1 MLNQADSVPQEEIK
15 ERGLEKKPHAR
26 RSEPPTFL
34 LCTPQMGMFATIANL
49 PRHARLPS
57 VRSCERSR
65 LGAADEGGEAR
76 TPLLITRGAVGAF
89 PAMTG
94 KGGEMV
100 VDYPAW
106 ASGDEDLPT
115 IRCRQRPTAA
125 RESCLELDS
134 RRRSPMDGMGKSKH
148 SPF

>member
-1 MLNQADSVPQEEIK
+1 
-15 ERGLEKKPHAR
+15 
-26 RSEPPTFL
+26 
-34 LCTPQMGMFATIANL
+34 
-49 PRHARLPS
+49 
-57 VRSCERSR
+57 
-65 LGAADEGGEAR
+65 
-76 TPLLITRGAVGAF
+76 
-89 PAMTG
+89 MTG

-134 RRRSPMDGMGKSKH
+134 RRRSPMDGMGKSMH